1 MARKGEAE
9 TIMTLRIR
17 PTVRSTRRRDWMTP
31 VELIALGVIWGGS
44 FLCQRIAAAD
54 FGSFPL
60 VEARLLLGSV
70 ILLPFLWRARHTI
83 TLRHWANF
91 ALVGAL
97 NSAIPFVLFAWAAE
111 RAPAGVGAIA
121 NSMTVLF
128 AALVGFAAF
137 GERIGLLRAIA
148 LLAGF
153 AGVVVLA
160 SGRTAGGHLALPVL
174 AGVAGALC
182 YGIAVNLTRHRL
194 ADVPPV
200 AAVAGTLG
208 CSTLMVLPPA
218 LASWPAN
225 AIPPMSWLA
234 AGVLGV
240 VCTGIAFVLY
250 FRLIQRAGAARAA
263 TSTYL
268 VPIFGIAWAWLLLGE
283 RPTAA
288 MLASA
293 ALIIGSVIL
302 SQRETAAKPAR
313 TTRRASTRSRDRTKI
328 VAADDRTVR
337 IAARP
342 GDNRRPRERA

>member
-1 MARKGEAE
+1 MDGIAR
-9 TIMTLRIR
+9 
-17 PTVRSTRRRDWMTP
+17 SRDWLTP
-31 VELIALGVIWGGS
+31 LELIALGAIWGGS

-70 ILLPFLWRARHTI
+70 ILLPFLWRARHAL

-97 NSAIPFVLFAWAAE
+97 NSAIPFVLFAWAAG

-128 AALVGFAAF
+128 AALVGFAAY

-182 YGIAVNLTRHRL
+182 YGIAVNLTRQRL

-218 LASWPAN
+218 LASWPAST
-225 AIPPMSWLA
+225 IPPVSWLA
-234 AGVLGV
+234 AG
-240 VCTGIAFVLY
+240 VLY
-250 FRLIQRAGAARAA
+250 FRLIQRVGAARAA

-283 RPTAA
+283 RPTTA

-293 ALIIGSVIL
+293 ALIVGSVIL
-302 SQRETAAKPAR
+302 SQREAAAKPAR
-313 TTRRASTRSRDRTKI
+313 TARHASKRSRAGTRI
-328 VAADDRTVR
+328 VAADDRAMRT
-337 IAARP
+337 ATRP
-342 GDNRRPRERA
+342 GDNRQSRERA

>member
-1 MARKGEAE
+1 MLDTQRAVEF
-9 TIMTLRIR
+9 L
-17 PTVRSTRRRDWMTP
+17 PRRDWLTP
-31 VELIALGVIWGGS
+31 IELVALGAIWGGS

-54 FGSFPL
+54 FGPFPL
-60 VEARLLLGSV
+60 VEVRLLLGSV
-70 ILLPFLWRARHTI
+70 ILLPFLWHARHAI
-83 TLRHWANF
+83 TLRHWASF

-97 NSAIPFVLFAWAAE
+97 NSAIPFVLFAWGAE

-182 YGIAVNLTRHRL
+182 YGIAVNLTRQRL

-208 CSTLMVLPPA
+208 SSTLMVLPLA
-218 LASWPAN
+218 AASWPAMT
-225 AIPPMSWLA
+225 IPPASWLA

-240 VCTGIAFVLY
+240 LCTGIAFVLY
-250 FRLIQRAGAARAA
+250 FRLIQRVGAARAA

-283 RPTAA
+283 RPTTA
-288 MLASA
+288 MIASA
-293 ALIIGSVIL
+293 ALIVGSVIL
-302 SQRETAAKPAR
+302 SQREAAAKPAAR
-313 TTRRASTRSRDRTKI
+313 RARRASKRSRGCTKI
-328 VAADDRTVR
+328 VAPDDRAVR
-337 IAARP
+337 TAARP
-342 GDNRRPRERA
+342 GDNRRSRERA